1 MKNPIIMSWF
11 NLLQPLTDSI
21 ASLQPL
27 FDFIGNLATF
37 VVNQPILSLVIVLV
51 TLFLVTGLLQTIVEW
66 SRKFWDNIFLYS
78 AKSVQF
84 VLNSIGKLVLSIFTL
99 VKQRLLPNPCKKI

>member
-1 MKNPIIMSWF
+1 MSSF

-27 FDFIGNLATF
+27 FDFIGNLAAF
-37 VVNQPILSLVIVLV
+37 VINQPILSLVIVLV

-84 VLNSIGKLVLSIFTL
+84 LLKLIGKLVLSIFMFI
-99 VKQRLLPNPCKKI
+99 KQRFLPNPSKNT